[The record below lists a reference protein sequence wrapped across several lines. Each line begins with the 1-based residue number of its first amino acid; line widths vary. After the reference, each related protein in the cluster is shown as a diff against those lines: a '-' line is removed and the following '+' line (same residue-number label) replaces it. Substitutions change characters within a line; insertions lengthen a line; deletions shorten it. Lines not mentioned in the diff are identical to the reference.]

1 MFVIEKEIIYK
12 PCEICLIYKWTWYLV
27 KESNKSVVNWEL
39 IVVLQELIVVL
50 RELTVVNLEVTPI
63 LS

>member
-1 MFVIEKEIIYK
+1 MFVIEKEIIHK

-27 KESNKSVVNWEL
+27 DGKKNQSVVNWEL
-39 IVVLQELIVVL
+39 IVIL
-50 RELTVVNLEVTPI
+50 RELYVVNLEDTPI